1 MIKTTITIPYTDLYK
16 LLDKKDSM
24 KGIVDLFL
32 SKRKELQLTN
42 EFTSI
47 NDGRYFLN
55 FELEEKA

>member
-32 SKRKELQLTN
+32 SKRKDLQLTN

-47 NDGRYFLN
+47 NDGKYFLN